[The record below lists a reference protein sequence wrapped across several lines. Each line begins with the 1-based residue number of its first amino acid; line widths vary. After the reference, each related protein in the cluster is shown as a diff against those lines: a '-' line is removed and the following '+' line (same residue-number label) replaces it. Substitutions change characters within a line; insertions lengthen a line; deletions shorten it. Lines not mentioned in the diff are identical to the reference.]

1 MWEPSCG
8 SPIIPLVGF
17 WHGKGGV
24 ADRLWWLKIS
34 LALALLAGF
43 FLSAR
48 LWIGPRSYPL
58 APISERLPV
67 ISSTVEWIWF
77 VSLLL
82 LLTAIAMMRRPRKY
96 ILAFVAL
103 AGLLSLFD
111 QSRWQPWLYQYLF
124 MFVAL
129 ALYPWGEQD
138 PKKRDETLNICRLII
153 VSIYFWSGLQ
163 KLNSGFVE
171 GFFPWLIDP
180 LLAPLPEPLK
190 DLAYPLGIAVPFVEA
205 GIGIGLLTTR
215 FRNVAVVLA
224 LSMHAFILFSL
235 GPFGHD
241 GNTVIWPWNIA
252 MMVFVVVLFW
262 RSASVSTRDVLA
274 LRAPLF
280 HGLVLLLFGVMPL
293 FSFFGLWD
301 SYLSASLYS
310 DNIKR
315 ATLHISESVKDR
327 LPETVRSSVNTSGA
341 SDSSTI
347 NLTEWSYK
355 ELNVPP
361 YPEDRVFKN
370 AARHVCA
377 YAEEPS
383 EVTLMV
389 KGKPNLTEGSREA
402 EIYDCSGL
410 KTGEHDRKAPTI
422 D

>member
-1 MWEPSCG
+1 
-8 SPIIPLVGF
+8 VGF

-34 LALALLAGF
+34 LALALLVGF

-48 LWIGPRSYPL
+48 LWAGPRSYPL
-58 APISERLPV
+58 APISERLPA
-67 ISSTVEWIWF
+67 IPSTVEWIWF

-82 LLTAIAMMRRPRKY
+82 LLTAIATMRRPRKY

-111 QSRWQPWLYQYLF
+111 QSRWQPWFYQYLF
-124 MFVAL
+124 MFAAL

-138 PKKRDETLNICRLII
+138 PKKREATLNVCRLI
-153 VSIYFWSGLQ
+153 VASIYFWSGLQ

-171 GFFPWLIDP
+171 VFFPWLIEP
-180 LLAPLPEPLK
+180 LLAPLPQALK
-190 DLAYPLGIAVPFVEA
+190 DLVYPLGIAVPFVEA
-205 GIGIGLLTTR
+205 SIGVGLLTTR
-215 FRNVAVVLA
+215 LRSTAVVLA
-224 LSMHAFILFSL
+224 LGMHVFILFSL
-235 GPFGHD
+235 GPFGHYA
-241 GNTVIWPWNIA
+241 NAVIWPWNVA

-262 RSASVSTRDVLA
+262 RSESFSIRDVLA

-280 HGLVLLLFGVMPL
+280 HSLVLLLFGVMPL

-315 ATLHISESVKDR
+315 ATIHISESVKDR
-327 LPETVRSSVNTSGA
+327 LPEIARGSVNTSEADG
-341 SDSSTI
+341 SSTI
-347 NLTEWSYK
+347 SLTEWSYK

-389 KGKPNLTEGSREA
+389 KGKPNPMEGSREA
-402 EIYDCSGL
+402 EIHDCSGL
-410 KTGEHDRKAPTI
+410 ETGAHETVKVR
-422 D
+422 